1 MTIVLLLLISG
12 ALWASENPNPL
23 KAIVDQIIEGEELIK
38 ETEENGKEEEQG
50 EPSSPGSSPL
60 KLAAYL
66 QATAPSPESPN
77 SPNLSTVK
85 KNISFDLSFS
95 NEQLTT
101 EQVSS
106 PGLSPIIK
114 KSEDSSPFLK
124 KTILPYSTKEKSI
137 FKYWLPYIKQ
147 AKETEII
154 NYNNHILAVDG
165 KENAAHML
173 PSSFFLLEARNQK
186 ELQPLIDQL
195 HEAALLLHK
204 NEKKDKKNLF
214 IAKLSLL
221 LKNIHEANN
230 DQVEPAS
237 KLFRQGFLYHKM
249 QDLIIQCN
257 QQPTNLNLAKLCSG
271 VKKIVLPVPPQVDWH
286 KAAQDIRTV

>member
-1 MTIVLLLLISG
+1 MIIVLLLLISG
-12 ALWASENPNPL
+12 ALCASEDPTKNPMKKIFEQTRL
-23 KAIVDQIIEGEELIK
+23 QQQQERERAQKLVEESQD
-38 ETEENGKEEEQG
+38 NGKEEEQ
-50 EPSSPGSSPL
+50 
-60 KLAAYL
+60 
-66 QATAPSPESPN
+66 
-77 SPNLSTVK
+77 
-85 KNISFDLSFS
+85 
-95 NEQLTT
+95 EQP
-101 EQVSS
+101 SS

-114 KSEDSSPFLK
+114 KPEGSSPFLK
-124 KTILPYSTKEKSI
+124 KRMLKYSEEEIST
-137 FKYWLPYIKQ
+137 FKYWLPYIEK
-147 AKETEII
+147 ARETEIP
-154 NYNNHILAVDG
+154 NYNNHILLVNE
-165 KENAAHML
+165 KENVAHAL
-173 PSSFFLLEARNQK
+173 PTSFFLLEARTLK

-195 HEAALLLHK
+195 HEAALLLDK

-237 KLFRQGFLYHKM
+237 KLFRQGFLYHEM